1 MIRQQMTRTFSGALR
16 RLALGCLVA
25 LPLLAALVLA
35 IQPGPADAA
44 QQQTRAAGT
53 SPALA
58 LARVAEQGRILGR
71 PSAPVTMV
79 VFSDLQCPICIP
91 FFLEVLPALLPRWV
105 LTGKVRLEYR
115 SLETATRNRRE
126 FIEQESAANAAGAQ
140 NLQWPYVAS
149 FFEAQQPEGSEYVN
163 AAFLQRIAARTPRLD
178 LAAWQAQ
185 RAYPRYRRQ
194 FLADE
199 RLSERHQ
206 IWGTPSFLIGR
217 TGKPLRTFDPPAY
230 TVPPFVKA
238 FRTILRGR

>member
-1 MIRQQMTRTFSGALR
+1 
-16 RLALGCLVA
+16 
-25 LPLLAALVLA
+25 
-35 IQPGPADAA
+35 
-44 QQQTRAAGT
+44 
-53 SPALA
+53 
-58 LARVAEQGRILGR
+58 
-71 PSAPVTMV
+71 MV
-79 VFSDLQCPICIP
+79 VFSDLQCPVCVP
-91 FFLEVLPALLPRWV
+91 FFLKVLPALLPRWV

-140 NLQWPYVAS
+140 NLEWPYVAS

-163 AAFLQRIAARTPRLD
+163 AGFLERIAARTPRLD
-178 LAAWQAQ
+178 LGSWQAQ
-185 RAYPRYRRQ
+185 RADPLYRRD

-217 TGKPLRTFDPPAY
+217 TGKPLRTLDPPTY